1 MNKNEIMASV
11 SRSFYKVGFQLK
23 KHSPEIL
30 VVTGV
35 VGVVASAVMACR
47 ATTKLAPIVDATKVN
62 AEAIHEAA
70 EKGEAECHLEDGS
83 VGIAPYTEENAKK
96 DLAIVYTQSGLQIA
110 KLYAP
115 AVILGVASITAI
127 LAAHRIMHT
136 RNAALAAAY
145 ATVDRGFKEYRGR
158 VVDRFGKELDR
169 ELRYNIKT
177 KEVEE
182 TVVNEDGTESVVK
195 KTVEVVNGDDPNNF
209 SMYARCY
216 TTGNVGWDKNPER
229 SLWFLKQQQNW
240 ASERLKSRGYLF
252 LNEVYESLGFP
263 ITEAGSQVGWVY
275 NPDDPCCDNFVDF
288 GIYNEHSTKCIPF
301 VNGEEDSIWLDF
313 NVDGVV
319 WKLLK

>member
-11 SRSFYKVGFQLK
+11 TRGFHQVGFQLK

-30 VVTGV
+30 VVSGV

-47 ATTKLAPIVDATKVN
+47 ATTKLAPIVEATKVN
-62 AEAIHEAA
+62 AAHIRAAA
-70 EKGEAECHLEDGS
+70 EKGEAECYLEDGQI
-83 VGIAPYTEENAKK
+83 GIAPYSEENAKK
-96 DLAIVYTQSGLQIA
+96 DLTVIYAKSGLQMV

-115 AVILGVASITAI
+115 AVILGAASITAI
-127 LAAHRIMHT
+127 LSAHRIMHT

-158 VVDRFGKELDR
+158 VIERFGKDLDR
-169 ELRYNIKT
+169 ELRYNIKS

-182 TVVNEDGTESVVK
+182 TVVHEDGTESTVK
-195 KTVEVVNGDDPNNF
+195 KTVEVINGDDPNNF

-216 TTGNVGWDKNPER
+216 TNGNTGWDKNPER
-229 SLWFLKQQQNW
+229 SLWFLKQQQRW
-240 ASERLKSRGYLF
+240 ASERLQSRGYLF

-275 NPDDPCCDNFVDF
+275 DANDPCRDNYVDF
-288 GIYNEHSTKCIPF
+288 GIYNEHSTKCIQF

-319 WKLLK
+319 WSLLK

>member
-1 MNKNEIMASV
+1 MNKTELITNV
-11 SRSFYKVGFQLK
+11 TRGFHKVGFKLK
-23 KHSPEIL
+23 QHSPEIL
-30 VVTGV
+30 VVTGI
-35 VGVVASAVMACR
+35 VGVVASAVMACK

-62 AEAIHEAA
+62 AEHIHAAA

-83 VGIAPYTEENAKK
+83 IGLAPYSEENAKK
-96 DLAIVYTQSGLQIA
+96 DLAIVYAKSGLQVA

-115 AVILGVASITAI
+115 AVILGVTSITAI
-127 LAAHRIMHT
+127 LAAHRILNT

-145 ATVDRGFKEYRGR
+145 TAVDRGFKDYRGR
-158 VVDRFGKELDR
+158 VVERFGKDLDR

-182 TVVNEDGTESVVK
+182 TVVHEDGTESTVK
-195 KTVEVVNGDDPNNF
+195 KTVQVVNGDDPNNL

-216 TTGNVGWDKNPER
+216 TTGNTGWDRNPER
-229 SLWFLKQQQNW
+229 SLWFLKQQQRW
-240 ASERLKSRGYLF
+240 ASERLQSRGYLF

-288 GIYNEHSTKCIPF
+288 GIYNEHSTKCIQF

>member
-1 MNKNEIMASV
+1 MTKNELLTSV
-11 SRSFYKVGFQLK
+11 SRSFHKVGFQLK

-35 VGVVASAVMACR
+35 VGVVASAVMACK
-47 ATTKLAPIVDATKVN
+47 ATTKLAPIVDAAKEN
-62 AEAIHEAA
+62 AEYIHAAA
-70 EKGEAECHLEDGS
+70 EKGEAECHLEDGQ
-83 VGIAPYTEENAKK
+83 VGLAPYSQEDAKK
-96 DLAIVYTQSGLQIA
+96 DLTVVYAKSGLQVA
-110 KLYAP
+110 KIYAP
-115 AVILGVASITAI
+115 AVILGAASIACI
-127 LAAHRIMHT
+127 LGAHNMLQK

-158 VVDRFGKELDR
+158 VIERFGKELDR
-169 ELRYNIKT
+169 ELKYNIKA

-182 TVVNEDGTESVVK
+182 TVINEDGTETTVK
-195 KTVEVVNGDDPNNF
+195 KTIEVINGDDPNNF

-229 SLWFLKQQQNW
+229 SLWFLKQQQRW
-240 ASERLKSRGYLF
+240 ASERLQSRGYLF

-275 NPDDPCCDNFVDF
+275 NPEDPCCDNFVDF
-288 GIYNEHSTKCIPF
+288 GIYNEHSAKCIQF

-319 WKLLK
+319 